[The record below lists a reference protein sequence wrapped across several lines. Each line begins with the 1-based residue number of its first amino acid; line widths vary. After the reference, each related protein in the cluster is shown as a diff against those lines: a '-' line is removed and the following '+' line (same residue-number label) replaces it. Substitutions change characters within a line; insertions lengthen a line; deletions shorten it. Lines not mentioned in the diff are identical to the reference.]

1 VAALPPLEPQE
12 AIVKQQFKAL
22 PGWSVILA
30 ALLTSLA
37 ALPAGAADADLAIA
51 GQSAVVSPARA
62 LFGTAQSD
70 SSTLAQL
77 RGGSD
82 LVANDMKLRGT
93 VAGNVA
99 SDVVSGAN
107 VISTGAFAN
116 VSGIPIV
123 IQNSGANVLIQNAT
137 IINLQ
142 MR

>member
-1 VAALPPLEPQE
+1 MKE
-12 AIVKQQFKAL
+12 QFKEL
-22 PGWSVILA
+22 SGWSVILA
-30 ALLTSLA
+30 ALLTCLA
-37 ALPAGAADADLAIA
+37 ALPAGAADAADADLVIA
-51 GQSAVVSPARA
+51 GQSNDAPLARA
-62 LFGTAQSD
+62 LFSKPQSD
-70 SSTLAQL
+70 TSTLAQL

-93 VAGNVA
+93 VAGNIA